1 MRETLEITRRAPPP
15 RSAARPWS
23 GGEVVPLNDL
33 CDARLQERV
42 LPVVVQLD
50 DAREQ
55 QRARERC
62 LPINE
67 QLTLR
72 AATEI
77 KDGAATVASGN
88 GDGRDRLSPLKCLPG
103 ALTLTARVTCTWP
116 GYCLIGCPKLSTSV
130 LACAAAALTITNSR
144 RPTVMTAVHRGA
156 VAVSSSRVPVRA
168 THVKRSALY
177 TAVRGRPHHRSGRCG
192 PLAVH

>member
-1 MRETLEITRRAPPP
+1 MREMLEITRRAPPP

-77 KDGAATVASGN
+77 KDGAAMEASGN
-88 GDGRDRLSPLKCLPG
+88 GDGRDRRPS
-103 ALTLTARVTCTWP
+103 AR
-116 GYCLIGCPKLSTSV
+116 
-130 LACAAAALTITNSR
+130 
-144 RPTVMTAVHRGA
+144 
-156 VAVSSSRVPVRA
+156 
-168 THVKRSALY
+168 
-177 TAVRGRPHHRSGRCG
+177 
-192 PLAVH
+192 